1 MNTPKFTTKKT
12 KRNEEKVENS
22 NNNDN
27 KRKKV
32 DDINLIEK
40 EKDLEK
46 KNSILFS
53 TEQPFKDE
61 KEKSNKEEEINQ
73 TEKEKKVFLF
83 EPNIQNEDLTLNNN
97 LISFTEESFDTNS
110 KNKKTKK
117 RRIKE
122 RKKED
127 LEKFIN
133 KIKKTNIKDKDKILS
148 DGLKEF
154 IDQKYEWDIFYL
166 IILLI
171 IESELQNFKEFPE
184 DYTYYVYNNLRGIKT
199 SKEFVNIMK
208 SPPDNKKLYEEIK
221 LLNEERNRIFLKAA
235 EIYNIKTFENYKK
248 SLNNNPNA
256 NNNPNVNFN
265 PNTNTN
271 NNTKETHSTSNTT
284 GETNNNINTT
294 VNKSLEIFNS
304 LREDLKIEIFTAA
317 LTYSSLIRNEK
328 EQERFDKDFKKT
340 ENIKFEVLNFNLGE
354 DSMMSILTGIK
365 FYNNLSDINLS
376 GNMMGPRSL
385 FWLGSIFK
393 TNPNLQTLDLSR
405 CAIDND
411 GLYMFLEGT
420 KFTNE
425 NLNNEQFK
433 LSRLNLKDNNQITDV
448 TNGLFEHPL
457 GLILRKFQLKWLNLT
472 NAKLKNT
479 GTYKF
484 LKVFLELMKE
494 KKVYMENLIL
504 ICNDFC
510 NQDCLSLLGEI
521 IEHKDICPLKNI
533 ILSKNLISTP
543 PSVESNTNFFEI
555 FMKKVAQSNIKEL
568 FLINCGIGKNEN
580 DIQILYDMLCENK
593 SLISL
598 RLFGNEISKME
609 DFSKILGLF
618 SEYKNGLKNN
628 TLKSLDLSKNS
639 CNIKINEE
647 FLQLIE
653 KLKLEYLDIN
663 QNTMDPSEKDT
674 FRNRTNELNDIKI
687 IY

>member
-1 MNTPKFTTKKT
+1 MKNQKFIIQKR
-12 KRNEEKVENS
+12 KRNEVKEDS
-22 NNNDN
+22 INNKDN
-27 KRKKV
+27 KRKKF
-32 DDINLIEK
+32 DDTNPTEN

-46 KNSILFS
+46 KNNNLFS
-53 TEQPFKDE
+53 TEQANQNE
-61 KEKSNKEEEINQ
+61 KEKINKEEEINQ
-73 TEKEKKVFLF
+73 TEKEKKVFPF
-83 EPNIQNEDLTLNNN
+83 NSNNQNEDLSLK
-97 LISFTEESFDTNS
+97 SQQ
-110 KNKKTKK
+110 K
-117 RRIKE
+117 R
-122 RKKED
+122 RKKEE
-127 LEKFIN
+127 LEN
-133 KIKKTNIKDKDKILS
+133 YIKSIKQLSIKDKDKEKIEKILS

-154 IDQKYEWDIFYL
+154 IDQEYEWDKFYF

-171 IESELQNFKEFPE
+171 INSQLQNFKEFPE
-184 DYTYYVYNNLRGIKT
+184 DYTYYIYNNLRGIKMT
-199 SKEFVNIMK
+199 KEFLNIME

-221 LLNEERNRIFLKAA
+221 LLNEERNKLFLKVA
-235 EIYNIKTFENYKK
+235 EIYSIKTLKNYKK
-248 SLNNNPNA
+248 ILNNNDQ
-256 NNNPNVNFN
+256 NFN
-265 PNTNTN
+265 PISNTNTN
-271 NNTKETHSTSNTT
+271 ETQSNSNTT
-284 GETNNNINTT
+284 NDTKNNTTTITNN
-294 VNKSLEIFNS
+294 SLEIFNS
-304 LREDLKIEIFTAA
+304 LREDLKLEIFTAA
-317 LTYSSLIRNEK
+317 LTYNSLIRNEK
-328 EQERFDKDFKKT
+328 EQEKCDKDFKKT
-340 ENIKFEVLNFNLGE
+340 ENLKFEILNFNLNE
-354 DSMMSILTGIK
+354 DSMMAILTGIK
-365 FYNNLSDINLS
+365 FYNKITDINLS
-376 GNMMGPRSL
+376 GNMMGPKSL

-393 TNPNLQTLDLSR
+393 TNPNLQSLDLTR

-411 GLYMFLEGT
+411 GLYMLIEGT

-425 NLNNEQFK
+425 NLNNEQFQ
-433 LSRLNLKDNNQITDV
+433 LSRLNLKDNNQITDE

-457 GLILRKFQLKWLNLT
+457 CLILRKFQLKWINLT

-479 GTYKF
+479 GIYKF

-494 KKVYMENLIL
+494 NKVFLENLIL

-663 QNTMDPSEKDT
+663 QNTMEPSEKDI